1 MSIRVQC
8 ALVLILVC
16 AGGIFLTGWIS
27 ASFRDF
33 NERRQ
38 QIGPDSITHQQAVR
52 LQDLGGQYLLTA
64 DLVVGSGESFL
75 AAGNHEQCDLALQVL
90 DSIILT
96 QLASGF
102 GKSINSLRKSFRNI
116 DQTVQRAA
124 STDGPDREA
133 QLSDL
138 LTKLDHA
145 ADQLVNDLQRLK
157 VDLLIVAQEREQAFN
172 REQEEMHSDM
182 TWSFIAYLLMLL
194 LVWRFQVRALV
205 DPVIELSLATERA
218 RLQQGSLGVTPSGP
232 KETQRMTVS
241 ISKLFDRLR
250 SENQRVE
257 EVVKLRTSELIA
269 ADKAKDE
276 FLATV
281 THELRTPLNGVIGML
296 DMLTSEPLPAAQREV
311 AQIAA
316 ASSHHLKHL
325 VDDILDITK
334 IVAGRMQLESVPV
347 NIDAMITEIVNCM
360 QPIADSKS
368 VTLTSERSQG
378 APATI
383 NSDPL
388 RLRQVLFNII
398 GNAVK
403 FTSEGH
409 VKLIV
414 EPQHSTGTSE
424 WIKFKI
430 CDTGIGISP
439 SIVDNIFQPFVQ
451 ADSGT
456 TRQHGGTG
464 LGLTISQRL
473 MTLFGGRI
481 EVESTPNEG
490 SAFSVF
496 LPHKADCAI
505 LTNPA
510 SSAITNTPERT
521 TSNNDVSA
529 SREAPDTCNRVLV
542 VDDNAINQL
551 VACRMLEASGYE
563 VVIADNGLK
572 AIECAKTTAFGLV
585 LMDLQMPV
593 MGGAESMREIRLLEN
608 ANELHPH
615 SHFPLPILAL
625 TANTLNETPTPGA
638 PEGFNEV
645 LSKPIRRDCLLEV
658 VSRYCPLPT
667 TQH

>member
-1 MSIRVQC
+1 
-8 ALVLILVC
+8 VC

-27 ASFRDF
+27 ASFRDY

-52 LQDLGGQYLLTA
+52 LQDLGGQFLLTA

-75 AAGNHEQCDLALQVL
+75 AEGNHEQCDLALRVL

-102 GKSINSLRKSFRNI
+102 GKSINSLRKSFRQI
-116 DQTVQRAA
+116 DQTVQQAA
-124 STDGPDREA
+124 SIDGPDRET
-133 QLSDL
+133 QLGQL
-138 LTKLDHA
+138 LTQLDHSA
-145 ADQLVNDLQRLK
+145 AKLVTELQRLK
-157 VDLLIVAQEREQAFN
+157 QDLSTVARQREQTFDL
-172 REQEEMHSDM
+172 EQEEMHSKM

-205 DPVIELSLATERA
+205 DPVVELSLATERA

-257 EVVKLRTSELIA
+257 EIVKMRTSELIA
-269 ADKAKDE
+269 ADNAKDE

-296 DMLTSEPLPAAQREV
+296 DMLTGEPLPAAQQEV

-316 ASSHHLKHL
+316 ASSHHLKNL

-334 IVAGRMQLESVPV
+334 MVAGRMQLECVPV
-347 NIDAMITEIVNCM
+347 NIDAMIKEIVSCM

-368 VTLTSERSQG
+368 VVLTSEISTDV
-378 APATI
+378 PATI

-388 RLRQVLFNII
+388 RLRQVLFNLV

-403 FTSEGH
+403 FTNEGH

-414 EPQHSTGTSE
+414 EPQDATDTNDL
-424 WIKFKI
+424 IKFQI

-439 SIVDNIFQPFVQ
+439 SNVEDIFQPFVQ

-473 MTLFGGRI
+473 MNLFGGRI

-490 SAFSVF
+490 STFSVF
-496 LPHKADCAI
+496 LPYAKDCAV
-505 LTNPA
+505 LA
-510 SSAITNTPERT
+510 DTPPST
-521 TSNNDVSA
+521 DAVA
-529 SREAPDTCNRVLV
+529 SRIPATPNEATASRDNSETCNRVLV

-563 VVIADNGLK
+563 VVIADNGL
-572 AIECAKTTAFGLV
+572 AALQCAKKTAFGLV

-593 MGGAESMREIRLLEN
+593 MDGAESMRELRLLEN
-608 ANELHPH
+608 AGELHPD
-615 SHFPLPILAL
+615 SQFPLPILAL
-625 TANTLNETPTPGA
+625 TANTLNQAPSPGD

-645 LSKPIRRDCLLEV
+645 LSKPIRRDRLLEV
-658 VSRYCPLPT
+658 VGHYCPLPT
-667 TQH
+667 AQY